1 MSYTVILACFSSL
14 IMFLLAGY
22 LININNENADVN
34 VGKGQDQP
42 LEKRI
47 SSLTAYLKNNPS
59 DGPSLKRLGQLYSE
73 AGRLTE
79 AVSAYVAA
87 AEVLPKDPE
96 IRRAFIELQAMGHAA
111 GNER

>member
-1 MSYTVILACFSSL
+1 
-14 IMFLLAGY
+14 MFCIVNNVFVSRLL
-22 LININNENADVN
+22 N
-34 VGKGQDQP
+34 
-42 LEKRI
+42 
-47 SSLTAYLKNNPS
+47 
-59 DGPSLKRLGQLYSE
+59 PSLKRLGQLYSE

-111 GNER
+111 GNKR